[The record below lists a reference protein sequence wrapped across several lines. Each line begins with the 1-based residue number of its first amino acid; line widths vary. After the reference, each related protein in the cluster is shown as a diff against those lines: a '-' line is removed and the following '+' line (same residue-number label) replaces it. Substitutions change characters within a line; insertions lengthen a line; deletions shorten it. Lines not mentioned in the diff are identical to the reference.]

1 MKKFSK
7 FFVLSLCAVFAFN
20 ACQKENTPK
29 TEQPTNSKKYITISC
44 TIDSTPD
51 SKVSLTKEGSVGKT
65 EWEVGDKIFVHGKYA
80 GTKDEKVY
88 SCVAT
93 VKSLSADK
101 KTASFDIPDID
112 DRYNNALFPGD
123 RTNYAADLFVAYPAD
138 AVDAPASGYVKW
150 YGYTPFKNTNTL
162 LMAGCNDL
170 EDATGGCKI
179 KFYNLSGAISFKVS
193 GDFDAYAFSGN
204 NGETVGYSKY
214 VARIDKYTLA
224 SSDKGA
230 YRTVFDYTGSEGPGA
245 SSGAKTSITIESWTG
260 ADGTTNNFIYLPNGA
275 NFTTGFTF
283 TFYKDGVAQK
293 IAKVTNGANVAR
305 GKYLDLGDITSHLK
319 NPPAAPVNHTDL
331 SDGLVFGTAT
341 DLSSTASANC
351 YIVGAAGQYKFKMVK
366 GNSSISVGTVK
377 GASIIWE
384 TYNNTDPVTAKSVI
398 AAVDYYINDDDEYVV
413 FKTPGTLKAG
423 NALLAVKDAMD
434 NILWSWHIWIP
445 ASTIIDI
452 TDATFS
458 STAIMDRNLGALEKA
473 TTTSAG
479 LATHGF
485 FYEWGRKDPF
495 PGSATV
501 NTAIAFETVDGP
513 KSTLYSEQ
521 NPTKHIKVVEN
532 DTAGNW
538 NTDDINTLWDNS
550 GKTQYDPCPP
560 GYRVPKFNES
570 YKLWVKN
577 GDNWTF
583 DWTNVYFKYD
593 SSDPIFPLPGYIS
606 GSTTPSY
613 PGERAL
619 IWSASYHSAPR
630 GYCKLIRKDKGGY
643 YYHNYFKMEAGSV
656 RCVVE

>member
-1 MKKFSK
+1 MKTMKYFIIALG
-7 FFVLSLCAVFAFN
+7 VSLFAISCN
-20 ACQKENTPK
+20 KETSVEETTPVSGVK
-29 TEQPTNSKKYITISC
+29 MVTATCTIS
-44 TIDSTPD
+44 DPDPD
-51 SKVSLTKEGSVGKT
+51 SKVSLNTTNGKT
-65 EWEVGDKIFVHGKYA
+65 EWVLGDKIFIHGNNVGQSGETY
-80 GTKDEKVY
+80 Y
-88 SCVAT
+88 SYVAT
-93 VKSLSADK
+93 VTGLSADK
-101 KTASFDIPDID
+101 KTATFEIPEIQKYSKSS
-112 DRYNNALFPGD
+112 YNSTLF
-123 RTNYAADLFVAYPAD
+123 AAYPAEAIID
-138 AVDAPASGYVKW
+138 FSNGATW
-150 YGYTPFKNTNTL
+150 YFYSAFKETNHL
-162 LMAGCNDL
+162 LLGGANDKDVNEGL
-170 EDATGGCKI
+170 T
-179 KFYNLSGAISFKVS
+179 FSFLPLTGAISFTVDGS
-193 GDFDAYAFSGN
+193 AFGGFDSYVFCGN
-204 NGETVGYSKY
+204 NDETVGYT
-214 VARIDKYTLA
+214 KYTF
-224 SSDKGA
+224 
-230 YRTVFDYTGSEGPGA
+230 RTAKNTSGVWDNNYNGYKTEGPSP
-245 SSGAKTSITIESWTG
+245 SSGELKNIIVNSWSG
-260 ADGTTNNFIYLPNGA
+260 ADGTTVNTVYFPNPD
-275 NFTTGFTF
+275 NFTF
-283 TFYKDGVAQK
+283 TNGFTIKFLKSGEIIK
-293 IAKVTNGANVAR
+293 IAKVTSSQRIKR
-305 GKYLDLGDITSHLK
+305 GELLNLGNITSHLK
-319 NPPAAPVNHTDL
+319 NPPAAPVNHIDL
-331 SDGLVFGTAT
+331 SDGLIFETAT
-341 DLSSTASANC
+341 DLSATATANC
-351 YIVGAAGQYKFKMVK
+351 YIVSAAGQYKFKMVK
-366 GNSSISVGTVK
+366 GNSSTSVGSVK
-377 GASIIWE
+377 GASIVWE
-384 TYNNTDPVTAKSVI
+384 THNDGNAVDANSVI
-398 AAVDYYINDDDEYVV
+398 GAVDYYINDDDEYVV
-413 FKTPGTLKAG
+413 FKTPAPLQPG

-445 ASTIIDI
+445 ASTIMDI

-583 DWTNVYFKYD
+583 DWTNDYFKYD

-606 GSTTPSY
+606 GSTIPSY